1 MPTKNKNANE
11 QTTNNFNDET
21 NEVLT
26 KAIVNNS
33 VYVSCGV
40 NRRVNLGNFEHL
52 DIYAGVA
59 MPIDADVEQ
68 ITNDISDAI
77 AQAMRI
83 ASLET
88 NERYQAIKQA
98 QSEAQGR

>member
-59 MPIDADVEQ
+59 MPIDANVEQ

>member
-21 NEVLT
+21 NEILT

-59 MPIDADVEQ
+59 MPIDADVKD
-68 ITNDISDAI
+68 ITNDISNAI
-77 AQAMRI
+77 AEAMRI

>member
-21 NEVLT
+21 NEALT